1 MVCQDNVKTAANRFD
16 MLRTRPSEEIRR
28 SVQISVRDLL
38 PLWPIES
45 ITVMRDLDM
54 SLDKIARLL
63 VAQFGLT
70 RSEAEVAVAL
80 NAGQMI
86 TEIAAFRAVSV
97 HTVRNQVK
105 SALSKTNSRRQAELT
120 RLIETLRYT

>member
-1 MVCQDNVKTAANRFD
+1 
-16 MLRTRPSEEIRR
+16 
-28 SVQISVRDLL
+28 
-38 PLWPIES
+38 
-45 ITVMRDLDM
+45 MRDLDM
-54 SLDKIARLL
+54 SLDEISLGL
-63 VAQFGLT
+63 GAQFGLT

-80 NAGQMI
+80 SAGQII
-86 TEIAAFRAVSV
+86 TEIAALRAVSV

>member
-1 MVCQDNVKTAANRFD
+1 MVCQDNVKTAVNRFD
-16 MLRTRPSEEIRR
+16 VLRTHPSEEIRR

-120 RLIETLRYT
+120 RLIETLRHS

>member
-1 MVCQDNVKTAANRFD
+1 
-16 MLRTRPSEEIRR
+16 MLRTHPSEEIRR
-28 SVQISVRDLL
+28 SVPISVRDLL